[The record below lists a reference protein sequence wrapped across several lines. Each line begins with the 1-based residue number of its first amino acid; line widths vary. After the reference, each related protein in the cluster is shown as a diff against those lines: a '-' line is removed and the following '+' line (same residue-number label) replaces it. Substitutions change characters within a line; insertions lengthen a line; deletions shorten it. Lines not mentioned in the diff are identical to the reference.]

1 MYQGVFLLKDPCDSH
16 SLLGNLHLVLA
27 PAEAFRKKGISD
39 FELTTFKRK
48 DIKQSMKPPFSSMGE
63 WDGSERRLPETTVL
77 TILSA
82 GWCKY
87 QKNGKTFRLYLREC
101 TNRPSCMFTGS
112 GSCLIVRQI
121 LLEQAAPVTRVLV
134 SSAEMWSWLRLLSLL
149 SQSGGNNRVL

>member
-48 DIKQSMKPPFSSMGE
+48 DIKQSMKLPFSSMGE
-63 WDGSERRLPETTVL
+63 CDGSERRLPETTVL
-77 TILSA
+77 TIISA

-87 QKNGKTFRLYLREC
+87 QKNGKTFRLYLGEC
-101 TNRPSCMFTGS
+101 TNRPSCVFTGS
-112 GSCLIVRQI
+112 GSCLMCGRSSLSRQHLWQGCLFH
-121 LLEQAAPVTRVLV
+121 LLKCGPAYGFFRCYLK
-134 SSAEMWSWLRLLSLL
+134 AEAI
-149 SQSGGNNRVL
+149 